1 MRIFSSPS
9 IFSELRLA
17 REYAEAGNRPR
28 SMMAAMMGM
37 SGSKKGNAM
46 SKGMMTKGMTDGH
59 KQGNMP
65 HAMSKDMPK
74 GQHPQNMPKQQPQ
87 SMGGSMPQSAS
98 HPVNM
103 PKDMPKSGKS
113 ASAAKPQHPA
123 DMGKKAAN
131 AKGAGMPS
139 NMMAAGGSMPEPKN
153 YSKQD
158 KQLFEAILEIE
169 RTVKNVGKYRQ
180 YLTESPEAEMRS
192 NINALAGGYTSP
204 SPGGDPIAN
213 PNSLPT
219 GRNLYSINAEATPS
233 EAAWDKGIKP
243 HTPRT
248 QSRKNS
254 SPTRPS
260 AAPSNEKP
268 NAPAPVLPAPF
279 PRHGF

>member
-1 MRIFSSPS
+1 
-9 IFSELRLA
+9 
-17 REYAEAGNRPR
+17 
-28 SMMAAMMGM
+28 
-37 SGSKKGNAM
+37 
-46 SKGMMTKGMTDGH
+46 
-59 KQGNMP
+59 
-65 HAMSKDMPK
+65 
-74 GQHPQNMPKQQPQ
+74 
-87 SMGGSMPQSAS
+87 MPQSAS

-131 AKGAGMPS
+131 AKGGGMPS

-233 EAAWDKGIKP
+233 EAASDKGMKLANNTIRLYRERHNGEYARVSTSWYRPRDSCETWLP
-243 HTPRT
+243 HVY
-248 QSRKNS
+248 S
-254 SPTRPS
+254 SS
-260 AAPSNEKP
+260 I
-268 NAPAPVLPAPF
+268 
-279 PRHGF
+279 GQ